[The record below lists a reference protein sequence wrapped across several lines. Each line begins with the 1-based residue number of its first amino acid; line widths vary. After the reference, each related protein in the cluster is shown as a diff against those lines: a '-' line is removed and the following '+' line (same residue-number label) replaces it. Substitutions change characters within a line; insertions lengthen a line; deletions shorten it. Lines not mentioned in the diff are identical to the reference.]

1 MNDCQ
6 YWWSVAVFFG
16 LLASSCASTPKAS
29 MSEYL
34 ETTAAGF
41 EQTRVNDEAY
51 YLMEFAVKQ
60 AVNQPIRINVKF
72 ENPENS
78 AVPVE
83 LMTELRP
90 GQDQLSIRSPTIS
103 GFKSGR
109 KYSVSLRGYVAGDSD
124 PVLKHKQKVEFQ

>member
-1 MNDCQ
+1 MNDCH
-6 YWWSVAVFFG
+6 YLWSVAVVFG
-16 LLASSCASTPKAS
+16 LLASSCAGTPKAS

-34 ETTAAGF
+34 ETTVAEF

-60 AVNQPIRINVKF
+60 AVDQPIRINVKF
-72 ENPENS
+72 ANPENS

-83 LMTELRP
+83 LMTQLRP

-109 KYSVSLRGYVAGDSD
+109 KYSVTLRGYVAEDSD
-124 PVLKHKQKVEFQ
+124 PVLKHKQKVAFQ